1 MDRPSILY
9 RLTTQTV
16 AVPLDVSHPV
26 ALFIPPGSLLRARLT
41 QEDDEALVEVE
52 WEGRRIQMFA
62 VDLRERGEMV
72 EGRGAD

>member
-1 MDRPSILY
+1 
-9 RLTTQTV
+9 
-16 AVPLDVSHPV
+16 V